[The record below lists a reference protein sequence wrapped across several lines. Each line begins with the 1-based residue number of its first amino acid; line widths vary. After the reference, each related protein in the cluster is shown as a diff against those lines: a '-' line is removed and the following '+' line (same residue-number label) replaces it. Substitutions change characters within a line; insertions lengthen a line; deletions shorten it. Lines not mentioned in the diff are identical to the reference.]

1 MKYYSLEK
9 AKSRWKANYTWQ
21 PLLAAFA
28 IILFV
33 AVLHKSHWELN
44 TETNPL
50 RVWEQRETTNLNNET
65 NIEYNYDDLINK
77 TVKFKGTLEIFP
89 YTNKSIG
96 PLEQA
101 NGTFDEMDGLVYSE
115 EIYQKCIIS
124 LDGMRIL
131 INGSLEGMFY
141 ENEIVTVNA

>member
-9 AKSRWKANYTWQ
+9 AKSRWEANYMAT
-21 PLLAAFA
+21 FA
-28 IILFV
+28 SCICYYFIRV
-33 AVLHKSHWELN
+33 AILHKSHWELN

-65 NIEYNYDDLINK
+65 NIEYNYDNLINK

-101 NGTFDEMDGLVYSE
+101 NGKIRRNGW
-115 EIYQKCIIS
+115 IS
-124 LDGMRIL
+124 LQ
-131 INGSLEGMFY
+131 
-141 ENEIVTVNA
+141 

>member
-9 AKSRWKANYTWQ
+9 AKSRWEANYTWQ

-50 RVWEQRETTNLNNET
+50 RVWEQRERT
-65 NIEYNYDDLINK
+65 
-77 TVKFKGTLEIFP
+77 
-89 YTNKSIG
+89 
-96 PLEQA
+96 
-101 NGTFDEMDGLVYSE
+101 
-115 EIYQKCIIS
+115 
-124 LDGMRIL
+124 
-131 INGSLEGMFY
+131 
-141 ENEIVTVNA
+141 